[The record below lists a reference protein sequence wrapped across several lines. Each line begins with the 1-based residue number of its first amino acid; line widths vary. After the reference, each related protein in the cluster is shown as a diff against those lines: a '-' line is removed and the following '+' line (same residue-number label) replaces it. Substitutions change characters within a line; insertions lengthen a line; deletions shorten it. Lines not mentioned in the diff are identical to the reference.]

1 MDTINELPGKL
12 GSDRL
17 EAVENELQASESSIG
32 CFKVLLGL
40 IFENLLVSRRTNPGQ
55 QVNHNKQASQ
65 SLNWEFLHL
74 LCLRQPLFCQRG
86 VNPEI
91 TALSCDKL

>member
-32 CFKVLLGL
+32 CFKVLLGQ

-55 QVNHNKQASQ
+55 QVNHNKQASRSL
-65 SLNWEFLHL
+65 SLNWESPHL
-74 LCLRQPLFCQRG
+74 LVAAPLLPKRG
-86 VNPEI
+86 KYIYPVV
-91 TALSCDKL
+91 DVV